1 MPRVRVAT
9 QSAAK
14 VKGLVGGA
22 VFGGGTE
29 GASGPTDDRLGAQG
43 TPVAAV
49 GIGQAHFS
57 VYGRLGEWGRLWSAG
72 HAVLAG
78 MLMLFQTAWQ
88 PRRGGAVCGRGG
100 MQSWPACSCFFRL
113 HGSREGWVVCGRRGM
128 QFWPA
133 CSCLPRLHAWQPRR
147 GGIARG
153 RGMRLR
159 PACSC
164 LFRLHGSLGGVGPSV
179 VGGGM
184 QSWPACS
191 CFFRLH
197 GSREGWVVCGRRGM
211 QFWPACSCLPR
222 LHGSLGGVGSP
233 EVGACGS
240 GRHAHAFSGCMAA
253 REGHGPHHPQ
263 A

>member
-88 PRRGGAVCGRGG
+88 PGG
-100 MQSWPACSCFFRL
+100 MGRLWSAGHAVLAGMLMPA
-113 HGSREGWVVCGRRGM
+113 
-128 QFWPA
+128 QA
-133 CSCLPRLHAWQPRR
+133 A
-147 GGIARG
+147 
-153 RGMRLR
+153 
-159 PACSC
+159 
-164 LFRLHGSLGGVGPSV
+164 
-179 VGGGM
+179 
-184 QSWPACS
+184 
-191 CFFRLH
+191 
-197 GSREGWVVCGRRGM
+197 
-211 QFWPACSCLPR
+211 
-222 LHGSLGGVGSP
+222 
-233 EVGACGS
+233 
-240 GRHAHAFSGCMAA
+240 CMAA
-253 REGHGPHHPQ
+253 
-263 A
+263 

>member
-78 MLMLFQTAWQ
+78 MLMPAQAAWQ
-88 PRRGGAVCGRGG
+88 PRRGGV
-100 MQSWPACSCFFRL
+100 
-113 HGSREGWVVCGRRGM
+113 
-128 QFWPA
+128 
-133 CSCLPRLHAWQPRR
+133 
-147 GGIARG
+147 ARG

-164 LFRLHGSLGGVGPSV
+164 LFRLHGSQGGAWASSPPSLTAYFHLPSARLLGRVDIQLFDRIV
-179 VGGGM
+179 
-184 QSWPACS
+184 A
-191 CFFRLH
+191 
-197 GSREGWVVCGRRGM
+197 
-211 QFWPACSCLPR
+211 
-222 LHGSLGGVGSP
+222 
-233 EVGACGS
+233 
-240 GRHAHAFSGCMAA
+240 
-253 REGHGPHHPQ
+253 
-263 A
+263 

>member
-100 MQSWPACSCFFRL
+100 HAVLAGMLMLFQTAWQPGGMGRLWSAGHAVLAGMLMPA
-113 HGSREGWVVCGRRGM
+113 
-128 QFWPA
+128 QA
-133 CSCLPRLHAWQPRR
+133 AWQPRR
-147 GGIARG
+147 GGVARG
-153 RGMRLR
+153 RGIRLR

-164 LFRLHGSLGGVGPSV
+164 LFRLHGSQGGAWASSPPSLTAYFHLPSARLLGRVDIQLFDRIV
-179 VGGGM
+179 
-184 QSWPACS
+184 A
-191 CFFRLH
+191 
-197 GSREGWVVCGRRGM
+197 
-211 QFWPACSCLPR
+211 
-222 LHGSLGGVGSP
+222 
-233 EVGACGS
+233 
-240 GRHAHAFSGCMAA
+240 
-253 REGHGPHHPQ
+253 
-263 A
+263 

>member
-100 MQSWPACSCFFRL
+100 MQSWPACSC
-113 HGSREGWVVCGRRGM
+113 
-128 QFWPA
+128 
-133 CSCLPRLHAWQPRR
+133 
-147 GGIARG
+147 
-153 RGMRLR
+153 
-159 PACSC
+159 
-164 LFRLHGSLGGVGPSV
+164 
-179 VGGGM
+179 
-184 QSWPACS
+184 
-191 CFFRLH
+191 
-197 GSREGWVVCGRRGM
+197 
-211 QFWPACSCLPR
+211 LPR

>member
-88 PRRGGAVCGRGG
+88 PGG
-100 MQSWPACSCFFRL
+100 MGRLWSAGHAVLAGMLMPA
-113 HGSREGWVVCGRRGM
+113 
-128 QFWPA
+128 QA
-133 CSCLPRLHAWQPRR
+133 AWQPRR
-147 GGIARG
+147 GGVARG

-164 LFRLHGSLGGVGPSV
+164 LFRLHGSQGGAWASSPPSLTAYFHLPSARLLGRVDIQLFDRIV
-179 VGGGM
+179 
-184 QSWPACS
+184 A
-191 CFFRLH
+191 
-197 GSREGWVVCGRRGM
+197 
-211 QFWPACSCLPR
+211 
-222 LHGSLGGVGSP
+222 
-233 EVGACGS
+233 
-240 GRHAHAFSGCMAA
+240 
-253 REGHGPHHPQ
+253 
-263 A
+263 